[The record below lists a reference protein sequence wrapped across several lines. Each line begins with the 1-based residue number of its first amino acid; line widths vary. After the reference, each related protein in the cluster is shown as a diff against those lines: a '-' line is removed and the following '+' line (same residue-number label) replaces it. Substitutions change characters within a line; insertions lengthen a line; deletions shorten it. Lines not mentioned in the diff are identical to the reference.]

1 MRGNYIHKTK
11 TAAQVKASPTLCR
24 CRIIHAPLLRL
35 LFLFAERLVRFH
47 YRASTLYQVRQAPEN
62 SGDNSPHFLLHYSP
76 DSS

>member
-1 MRGNYIHKTK
+1 MRGNYMKQKQRHKRR
-11 TAAQVKASPTLCR
+11 L
-24 CRIIHAPLLRL
+24 PLLFAAVVLSMHPYLGL